1 MIKKTQDSFLSNKPT
16 LFASFLFV
24 FVLSTGALFAQ
35 TAKITGIVLDE
46 QNYSELIG
54 VSVSIEGTT
63 RGTITDFEGKFVLD
77 KLTPGKYNL
86 VFNYISYAKKV
97 VPGIEIKAGEIKD
110 IKVLLIESANELKEA
125 VVKAQI
131 KKETIEGMYLQ
142 QKKNITISDGI
153 SAEVIK
159 RTPDANTG
167 EAMKRISGA
176 TLQQGKFAVIRGLN
190 DRYNAAMINGSPL
203 PSTEPERR
211 AFSFDL
217 IPTNMVDQIVII
229 KTAAPNLP
237 GDFAGGVIQVT
248 TKETPSKP
256 FLNVSLSSSYNSLST
271 GKDFKHYQGSS
282 TDKWGFDNGTRQLP
296 EGFPTT
302 EELRNGSNLERAQK
316 EADAGKL
323 LNNNYALLNK
333 TAMPNLSTQI
343 SGGKV
348 FKIKKEELGIVF
360 STSYGNSNSFQQVD
374 RNWYDFAKNT
384 QFNYLDSLYENNV
397 KVGALLNLSYQ
408 LKENH
413 KFSFKNTFNLS
424 GENATATRIGP
435 SQAEGIFKQAYS
447 YMYTQNKLMLSQLNG
462 EHVFR
467 DKEVKLNWEMSRAV
481 TSRNMPDYKNVE
493 YRGNEKENLT
503 LGVINSANENA
514 ARLFTDLNERLH
526 TAGASVALPMPI
538 HANSTL
544 KAGAFFQKKD
554 RTFDARM
561 MGFARARNSTFD
573 AALLLLPID
582 QVFNY
587 ENMGLNGFKLNDITN
602 ASHQYDANSTLGAG
616 YIMSESKFGKRLR
629 AVYGLRYE
637 AYNQQLVSATR
648 NNEIVDINTD
658 FNDWLPSMNVVYSI
672 NSKSNVRLSA
682 SKTVSRPELRE
693 LAPFSFY
700 DFSTSSSLEGNDK
713 LKRAVIKNL
722 DMRYEIYPG
731 AGQIFTAALFF
742 KQFDNP
748 IELVLANDI
757 SLGVIRRS
765 FVNLP
770 RATSYGGELDF
781 RYDINK
787 SWTMYGNFTY
797 IKSVIE
803 QGNNLNRWSEN
814 RPMQGQSPYVVNYGV
829 LWNVEKYNLSVS
841 ALYNIYGDRI
851 YNVGNTSYP
860 DIYERARHL
869 VDLQVTKSF
878 LKKKL
883 EAKLGVSDLLS
894 RDLIFY
900 MDYDKNNRYTEKDD
914 NVIFRYKMPR
924 TITAGVSYKF

>member
-1 MIKKTQDSFLSNKPT
+1 MQKVLVI
-16 LFASFLFV
+16 LFMSGLLLTVGFAN
-24 FVLSTGALFAQ
+24 AQ
-35 TAKITGIVLDE
+35 TSKITGIVLDE

-54 VSVSIEGTT
+54 VSVMIEGTT

-77 KLTPGKYNL
+77 KLAPGKYNV
-86 VFNYISYAKKV
+86 VFNYISYAKKT
-97 VPGIEIKAGEIKD
+97 VPVEVKAGEIKD
-110 IKVLLIESANELKEA
+110 IKVLLNEAANELKEA
-125 VVKAQI
+125 VVKARIQ
-131 KKETIEGMYLQ
+131 KETIEGMYLQ

-153 SAEVIK
+153 SAEVMK
-159 RTPDANTG
+159 KTPDSNTG

-256 FLNVSLSSSYNSLST
+256 FLNASISSSYNNLIT
-271 GKDFKHYQGSS
+271 GRDFKTYKGSP
-282 TDKWGFDNGTRQLP
+282 TDKFGFDNGTRQLP
-296 EGFPTT
+296 ESFPTT
-302 EELRNGSNLERAQK
+302 EELRSGSNLERAQK

-323 LNNNYALLNK
+323 LNNNYAILGK
-333 TAMPNLSTQI
+333 TAFPNLNTQI

-348 FKIKKEELGIVF
+348 FKIKKEELGVVF
-360 STSYGNSNSFQQVD
+360 SAGYGNSNSFQRVE

-384 QFNYLDSLYENNV
+384 QFNYVDSLYENTV
-397 KVGALLNLSYQ
+397 KVGGLLNLSYE
-408 LKENH
+408 LKDNH
-413 KFSFKNTFNLS
+413 KFSFKNTFNLN
-424 GENATATRIGP
+424 GENATATRVGP
-435 SQAEGIFKQAYS
+435 SQAEGIYKQAYS

-462 EHVFR
+462 EHTIPA
-467 DKEVKLNWEMSRAV
+467 KKVKFNWELSRAI
-481 TSRNMPDYKNVE
+481 TSRDMPDYKNVE
-493 YRGNEKENLT
+493 YRGNDPESLT

-514 ARLFTDLNERLH
+514 ARLFTNLNEKLH
-526 TAGASVALPMPI
+526 TAGGSVALPLFF
-538 HANSTL
+538 HENSTL
-544 KAGAFFQKKD
+544 KAGVFYQKKD

-573 AALLLLPID
+573 QSLLELPID
-582 QVFNY
+582 QVFSY
-587 ENMGLNGFKLNDITN
+587 DNMGLNGFKLNDITN
-602 ASHQYDANSTLGAG
+602 ASHQYDANSRLFAS
-616 YIMSESKFGKRLR
+616 YIMSESKFGKRFR

-637 AYNQQLVSATR
+637 AYNQQLLSATR

-658 FNDWLPSMNVVYSI
+658 FNDFLPSMNVVYSV
-672 NSKSNVRLSA
+672 NSKSNLRLSA

-713 LKRAVIKNL
+713 LKRAVIKNI

-770 RATSYGGELDF
+770 RATSFGGELDF

-787 SWTMYGNFTY
+787 AWTLYGNFTY
-797 IKSVIE
+797 IKSKID
-803 QGNNLNRWSEN
+803 QGNNLNRWNEN

-829 LWNVEKYNLSVS
+829 LYNWEKQNLSVS

-860 DIYERARHL
+860 DIYEKARHL
-869 VDLQVTKSF
+869 VDLQVSKTFFKKRLETKIS
-878 LKKKL
+878 
-883 EAKLGVSDLLS
+883 VSDLFR
-894 RDLIFY
+894 RDLIYY
-900 MDYDKNNRYTEKDD
+900 MDYSKNNRYNEEEDK
-914 NVIFRYKMPR
+914 VIFRYKMPR
-924 TITAGVSYKF
+924 SISAGISYKF